1 MSNSLISSNLLLKS
15 ALSLAENG
23 FFVLPVKTAKTP
35 YIKNWQN
42 DASNNPKLINEWW
55 NQWPEAGVAIHT
67 GKSKLIVVD
76 VDPRNGGEESFKSLI
91 KAHGA
96 DWLSKYKVKTG
107 GGGTHYYYQVAGN
120 VEYPKLLGKGIDLQ
134 SGNQY
139 VIAPPSLHKSG
150 GHYEWV

>member
-1 MSNSLISSNLLLKS
+1 MTNSLISSNPLRKS

-23 FFVLPVKTAKTP
+23 FYVLPVNKDKKP

-42 DASNNPKLINEWW
+42 DASNDPEVINKWW
-55 NQWPEAGVAIHT
+55 NEWPEAGVAIHT
-67 GKSKLIVVD
+67 GKSKIIVID
-76 VDPRNGGEESFKSLI
+76 VDPRNEGEESFKSLI

-107 GGGTHYYYQVAGN
+107 GGGTHYYYQVDGN

-134 SGNQY
+134 SGNKY